1 MVGIVRDDEL
11 DNGDSVADDLLVN
24 DSLAREG
31 EARGARRNSRRTLEE
46 IMEARRLKRQLQDVF
61 SDDDWDD

>member
-1 MVGIVRDDEL
+1 MVGMVRDDDL
-11 DNGDSVADDLLVN
+11 DNGDSGVDDLLVN

-31 EARGARRNSRRTLEE
+31 EESGARRNSRRTLEE